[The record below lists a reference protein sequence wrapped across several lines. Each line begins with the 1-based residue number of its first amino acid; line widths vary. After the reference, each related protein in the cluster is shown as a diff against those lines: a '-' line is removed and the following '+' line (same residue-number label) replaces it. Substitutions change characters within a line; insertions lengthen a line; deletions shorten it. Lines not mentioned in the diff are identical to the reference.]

1 MSSPVECHR
10 GAPDPNPEPSRSEA
24 QQARTPSRWA
34 SQADSPFGFPR
45 VATRSQV
52 MVSTSMTDT
61 PLAAGEAFMS
71 PLGLSFRPSRSA
83 TCSSRLQARAQE
95 SAPRMC
101 LQKSAG
107 ARGRTRVNEAG
118 AGEARRSGLPQAARI
133 RAPVLLDVYPTM
145 RPGAQSPPCGF
156 AGRRDCECDDPRC
169 HYGCGTHSERNRN
182 GHPLSKQSLYAAQ
195 NHRADDCGN
204 GSPRGSYLPAVKD
217 KNDSAGSASPI
228 PPDVGVTWR
237 GATSDQRG
245 TASICPRSNV
255 MKR

>member
-52 MVSTSMTDT
+52 MVSTSMTDA

-118 AGEARRSGLPQAARI
+118 AGEARRSGLPR
-133 RAPVLLDVYPTM
+133 
-145 RPGAQSPPCGF
+145 RPGFALQFSSTFTPPCGLAPSPHP
-156 AGRRDCECDDPRC
+156 AGSPDVEIANATTHDAITAAVPTPSEIALVTLCRSNPCMPPRTIVPTTAAMEVHAALTC
-169 HYGCGTHSERNRN
+169 R
-182 GHPLSKQSLYAAQ
+182 LSKI
-195 NHRADDCGN
+195 RTT
-204 GSPRGSYLPAVKD
+204 
-217 KNDSAGSASPI
+217 
-228 PPDVGVTWR
+228 PPDQLVPSRPTWGSRGGVLRPTK
-237 GATSDQRG
+237 GARPLYVPDL
-245 TASICPRSNV
+245 
-255 MKR
+255 ML